1 MKFKSTTIH
10 GKGRGKDLGFP
21 TINMVVPDTLPVLLP
36 QGVYAGKAMIGE
48 DKYFG
53 ALYYGPA
60 VVFGETDTALEIH
73 LLDTA
78 GLYVSE
84 HTPIEIEVGKFIRP
98 VMNFDMP
105 EQLSFQMNKDE
116 EDIRKHYQLN

>member
-21 TINMVVPDTLPVLLP
+21 TINMTVPDTLPVLLP

-48 DKYFG
+48 EEYYG

-60 VVFGETDTALEIH
+60 VVFGETDISLEIH
-73 LLDTA
+73 LLNTVQFHI
-78 GLYVSE
+78 GE
-84 HTPIEIEVGKFIRP
+84 HEEVEIEVGKYIRP

-105 EQLSFQMNKDE
+105 EQLSFQIAKDE
-116 EDIRKHYQLN
+116 EEIRKHYQLN